1 MPFFVNVY
9 PIKRLPR
16 RFGAFT
22 YVVLDETASEVIRG
36 SFVIIPWRSGSVRG
50 IVSEVHARKPE
61 GETKLVSELMTMRLS
76 ESELCVYER
85 VAEETFQSVSSVLA
99 AAFPTPSRNLAK
111 KSTSSGASSG
121 AGMAKL
127 SSSVSRRTL
136 SEFEMFAKNPPPFAF
151 VATDD
156 LVDTALLV
164 RLLAKRW
171 QGSLLFLVPHFH
183 DLKIAAEL
191 LTTWGLEP
199 SLCASDLTEL
209 QRHDLARA
217 WRKGEIPLLL
227 STRLGSLFL
236 PPDHLSAIVVGRS
249 GVEEHAQYD
258 HNPRYDAR
266 RLAQAWSQV
275 RGCPL
280 ILCDT
285 LPLPPEI
292 VCDCRQISRVYGSK
306 FRRQSPTAPKE
317 PFGKIITPQARVGFG
332 DDPLPPEPLTTAI
345 GETVKQDK
353 RVLFICNQKGLGAR
367 LECGQCKFTELCASC
382 KKPLAV
388 YETHLFC
395 AACKRTTKR
404 PDACRKCRSDKLKTV
419 RRGTG
424 SLEKLLKARFHGTSV
439 AVIEKGGTPSVL
451 NAQIIVATSYYYENL
466 YRPHQDVF
474 GLVALPCADQ
484 EVRLEQSLARVSRR
498 LLEYQGI
505 AKRNRCPFIVQT
517 WDPSLLH
524 HLLYDGETVLE
535 KECQARK
542 ELGQSPFV
550 CEIELL
556 ARGKAGFRE
565 LDKTLAEA
573 GKAEKTTLAK
583 LSPAR
588 WKILTDSANLL
599 QKLKATDDYLIISN
613 KT

>member
-292 VCDCRQISRVYGSK
+292 VCDCRQILKAS
-306 FRRQSPTAPKE
+306 PKE
-317 PFGKIITPQARVGFG
+317 PFGEIINLQDRVRFG
-332 DDPLPPEPLTTAI
+332 DDPLLSEPLTTAI

-367 LECGQCKFTELCASC
+367 LECGQCKFTEL
-382 KKPLAV
+382 
-388 YETHLFC
+388 
-395 AACKRTTKR
+395 
-404 PDACRKCRSDKLKTV
+404 
-419 RRGTG
+419 
-424 SLEKLLKARFHGTSV
+424 
-439 AVIEKGGTPSVL
+439 
-451 NAQIIVATSYYYENL
+451 
-466 YRPHQDVF
+466 
-474 GLVALPCADQ
+474 
-484 EVRLEQSLARVSRR
+484 
-498 LLEYQGI
+498 
-505 AKRNRCPFIVQT
+505 
-517 WDPSLLH
+517 
-524 HLLYDGETVLE
+524 
-535 KECQARK
+535 
-542 ELGQSPFV
+542 
-550 CEIELL
+550 
-556 ARGKAGFRE
+556 
-565 LDKTLAEA
+565 
-573 GKAEKTTLAK
+573 
-583 LSPAR
+583 
-588 WKILTDSANLL
+588 
-599 QKLKATDDYLIISN
+599 
-613 KT
+613 